1 MLLAS
6 VQFLYEILGV
16 LNGDFMRVPVKTVY
30 YRDHVPIA
38 AFLPPALELQVL
50 YVLYSYL
57 EI

>member
-16 LNGDFMRVPVKTVY
+16 LNGDFMGVPVKTVY

-50 YVLYSYL
+50 NVL
-57 EI
+57 